1 MGRSIRKGLIA
12 LTFLAAILFA
22 AEAEATNGMNLE
34 GYGPVSV
41 SMGGTSF
48 AFNNGT
54 AAMMNNPATLS
65 FIPKGIMFD
74 LAIGSLGP
82 DISASL
88 DAMSLSAESEATA
101 FYMPAFGIFM
111 RKESV
116 GFGIGVFSQGGMG
129 TEYNDTSWLSDPSM
143 AAHTALDAGLVN
155 RSEVGVGRVIAPITY
170 QVNEQLSIG
179 ASFDF
184 VWAGMDLQMAMSEAQ
199 FQNLANPMA
208 QTLGTASGSLVDAFG
223 QFYEPFGGSGI
234 ATLHHAYFDF
244 TNDNSF
250 TGQAKGYGVGGK
262 LGIVYA
268 ANEQITLGAT
278 YHTNTFLGNLET
290 DCAELSMGLNA
301 DPGAFVGAPT
311 GSYEDMIIPLK
322 GSITVKDFQWPW
334 VLGAGIAVTP
344 NERLLVAVDLKY
356 IAWSSVMEDFSM
368 TFKADNIEENG
379 GFAGLEMDATLFQEW
394 ENQLVLALGGA
405 FDATEA
411 LTLRGG
417 FNYGKNPVPDKFL
430 NALFPAIVESHL
442 TFGAGYDFQNSM
454 ALNASF
460 AYGFEKEAANPGNGS
475 MIPEVTSTH
484 GQLNWML
491 MFSYGF

>member
-1 MGRSIRKGLIA
+1 
-12 LTFLAAILFA
+12 
-22 AEAEATNGMNLE
+22 
-34 GYGPVSV
+34 
-41 SMGGTSF
+41 
-48 AFNNGT
+48 
-54 AAMMNNPATLS
+54 
-65 FIPKGIMFD
+65 
-74 LAIGSLGP
+74 
-82 DISASL
+82 
-88 DAMSLSAESEATA
+88 
-101 FYMPAFGIFM
+101 
-111 RKESV
+111 
-116 GFGIGVFSQGGMG
+116 
-129 TEYNDTSWLSDPSM
+129 
-143 AAHTALDAGLVN
+143 
-155 RSEVGVGRVIAPITY
+155 
-170 QVNEQLSIG
+170 
-179 ASFDF
+179 
-184 VWAGMDLQMAMSEAQ
+184 
-199 FQNLANPMA
+199 
-208 QTLGTASGSLVDAFG
+208 
-223 QFYEPFGGSGI
+223 
-234 ATLHHAYFDF
+234 
-244 TNDNSF
+244 
-250 TGQAKGYGVGGK
+250 
-262 LGIVYA
+262 
-268 ANEQITLGAT
+268 
-278 YHTNTFLGNLET
+278 
-290 DCAELSMGLNA
+290 MGLNA